1 MEVYTYSIHCW
12 YLKTLINTNAVY
24 SLSETREETVTDRE
38 SENFLILTTAMLK
51 LMQIESQL
59 MLGVIPMQHRNKI
72 FEIIS
77 RDSFDLLFTDG
88 EVCFVKILFHF
99 LKL

>member
-1 MEVYTYSIHCW
+1 MKCQFRTIVILDT
-12 YLKTLINTNAVY
+12 K
-24 SLSETREETVTDRE
+24 EETVTDRE
-38 SENFLILTTAMLK
+38 SENFLILTTALLK

-77 RDSFDLLFTDG
+77 RDSFELLFSDG
-88 EVCFVKILFHF
+88 DVSLTQM
-99 LKL
+99 

>member
-1 MEVYTYSIHCW
+1 MS
-12 YLKTLINTNAVY
+12 
-24 SLSETREETVTDRE
+24 DRE

-59 MLGVIPMQHRNKI
+59 MLGIIPMQHRNKI

-77 RDSFDLLFTDG
+77 RDSFDLLFADG
-88 EVCFVKILFHF
+88 EVIHYRKEHSNFKR
-99 LKL
+99 